1 MRCVLHLAVA
11 SWSPLCDCVQLMRA
25 VFSDRDEARRRGQ
38 QARED
43 MRRKYSPRVIAAQ
56 IEARIAALSKRSARM
71 RKDDL

>member
-1 MRCVLHLAVA
+1 
-11 SWSPLCDCVQLMRA
+11 MRA